1 MDFGPKIQNP
11 IPKLPPNVPYI
22 IKKWFQV
29 KKVKNFLLVPKT
41 SQRLGFGQNWPN
53 LKIFE
58 RHENFFL
65 NSQITLSMCLV
76 YDPNIIGLFAIS
88 LDLSQFVVFTAKQ
101 PENCFPHFLTN
112 ASSMTTT
119 NRCQSTTK

>member
-1 MDFGPKIQNP
+1 M
-11 IPKLPPNVPYI
+11 
-22 IKKWFQV
+22 
-29 KKVKNFLLVPKT
+29 KKVKNYLPVPKT
-41 SQRLGFGQNWPN
+41 RQRLGFGQIWPN

-58 RHENFFL
+58 RHEIFFL

-101 PENCFPHFLTN
+101 PENCFPLFFN
-112 ASSMTTT
+112 QRIKYDD
-119 NRCQSTTK
+119 N

>member
-1 MDFGPKIQNP
+1 M
-11 IPKLPPNVPYI
+11 
-22 IKKWFQV
+22 
-29 KKVKNFLLVPKT
+29 KKVKKFLPVPKT
-41 SQRLGFGQNWPN
+41 RQRLGFGQIWPN

-58 RHENFFL
+58 KQEIFFL

-101 PENCFPHFLTN
+101 PENCFPPFFN
-112 ASSMTTT
+112 QRIKYD
-119 NRCQSTTK
+119 NN

>member
-1 MDFGPKIQNP
+1 M
-11 IPKLPPNVPYI
+11 
-22 IKKWFQV
+22 
-29 KKVKNFLLVPKT
+29 KKVKKFLPVPKT
-41 SQRLGFGQNWPN
+41 RQRLGFGQIWPN

-58 RHENFFL
+58 RQENFFL

-101 PENCFPHFLTN
+101 PENCFPLFFN
-112 ASSMTTT
+112 Q
-119 NRCQSTTK
+119 RI